1 MFPHCANP
9 NCTAS
14 FDSFREGLFFRFR
27 RAQPASE
34 KPVNHHSVEHFWL
47 CKDCSEEYTL
57 EYRDNRS
64 ILISLLPVPALP
76 NARTEIAAT
85 VERAK
90 PPLPRRSRAKRRPRS
105 SRRVPLK
112 SGGSNPLVILAISP
126 SGNESR

>member
-14 FDSFREGLFFRFR
+14 FGSFREGLFFRFR

-47 CKDCSEEYTL
+47 CKDCAEEYTL

-64 ILISLLPVPALP
+64 ILIPLLSVPALP
-76 NARTEIAAT
+76 NARAEIAAT
-85 VERAK
+85 VERTK
-90 PPLPRRSRAKRRPRS
+90 LPRRSRAKRRPRS
-105 SRRVPLK
+105 PRRVALK
-112 SGGSNPLVILAISP
+112 AGGRNPLVILAISP
-126 SGNESR
+126 SGNEPR